1 MVNVKYSL
9 PAGRLFK
16 GVEFMPSGEQKEV
29 LNAREAAFDVL
40 RKVEEERSYLNL
52 LLNKKLSLFEFS
64 QPERNLLTELTYG
77 VVQRLNTLDWV
88 LSLYLKHPLEK
99 LTPSIRIVLR
109 MGAYQL
115 LYLDRVPESAA
126 VDESVKMA
134 HRYGHKGVA
143 GLVNAVLR
151 KVNIEKD
158 KLPWPARSE
167 NDQFLSL
174 YYSYPLWMVRRW
186 LNNMG
191 MEEAEAF
198 CKSGNKVPPLTVRTN
213 TLRSSREELKK
224 SLEKEGVEVTRCKYA
239 EEGLYLK
246 LSRRLLDMDSFQK
259 GYFHIQGESSMLVS
273 RLLNPQPGED
283 VLDLCSAPGGKAM
296 HLATIMGD
304 QGSVLAIDL
313 YSQRLKLVDEAARRQ
328 GLSIIRTEKM
338 DGRNLPLSTRSN
350 FHRVLLDAPCSGLGV
365 IRRKADLKWRRQPE
379 DINSLASLQLELL
392 NGAYQALRPGGVL
405 IYSACTLE
413 PEETVEVVTSFLQ
426 QEKSAQLSML
436 SPLLPEEIK
445 GEEKKEGM
453 IYFLP
458 HKHDLDGFFVAR
470 IRKSF

>member
-1 MVNVKYSL
+1 
-9 PAGRLFK
+9 
-16 GVEFMPSGEQKEV
+16 
-29 LNAREAAFDVL
+29 
-40 RKVEEERSYLNL
+40 
-52 LLNKKLSLFEFS
+52 
-64 QPERNLLTELTYG
+64 
-77 VVQRLNTLDWV
+77 
-88 LSLYLKHPLEK
+88 
-99 LTPSIRIVLR
+99 
-109 MGAYQL
+109 
-115 LYLDRVPESAA
+115 
-126 VDESVKMA
+126 
-134 HRYGHKGVA
+134 
-143 GLVNAVLR
+143 
-151 KVNIEKD
+151 
-158 KLPWPARSE
+158 
-167 NDQFLSL
+167 
-174 YYSYPLWMVRRW
+174 
-186 LNNMG
+186 
-191 MEEAEAF
+191 
-198 CKSGNKVPPLTVRTN
+198 
-213 TLRSSREELKK
+213 
-224 SLEKEGVEVTRCKYA
+224 
-239 EEGLYLK
+239 
-246 LSRRLLDMDSFQK
+246 
-259 GYFHIQGESSMLVS
+259 MLVS